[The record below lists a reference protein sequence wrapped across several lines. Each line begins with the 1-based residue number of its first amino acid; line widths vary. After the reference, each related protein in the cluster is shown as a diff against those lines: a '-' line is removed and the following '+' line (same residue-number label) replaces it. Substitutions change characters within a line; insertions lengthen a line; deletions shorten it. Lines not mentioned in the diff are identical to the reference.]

1 MAEDFPKLMMD
12 IRPPVQEVQR
22 TSSRINTNN
31 TKRKESTP
39 RPIPY
44 KLQKTKDKEKNLQET
59 IEKNKTKTKK
69 QTKQKQQ
76 LTYIGTRIK
85 IALNFSSENMQ
96 EESRIK
102 HLVLR
107 GR

>member
-12 IRPPVQEVQR
+12 IRPPAQEVQR
-22 TSSRINTNN
+22 TSSRINTNK
-31 TKRKESTP
+31 TKRKKSTT
-39 RPIPY
+39 RPITY
-44 KLQKTKDKEKNLQET
+44 KPQKTKDKEKNLKET
-59 IEKNKTKTKK
+59 IEKNKTKK
-69 QTKQKQQ
+69 QTKQ

-96 EESRIK
+96 EESRMK
-102 HLVLR
+102 YLVLR

>member
-12 IRPPVQEVQR
+12 RRPPPQEVQR
-22 TSSRINTNN
+22 TTSRMNTNK
-31 TKRKESTP
+31 TKRKKSTP
-39 RPIPY
+39 RPVTY
-44 KLQKTKDKEKNLQET
+44 KPQKTKDKEKNLKET
-59 IEKNKTKTKK
+59 IEKNKTKK
-69 QTKQKQQ
+69 QTQQKQQ

-96 EESRIK
+96 EESRMEY
-102 HLVLR
+102 LVLR